1 MLPTSAIWN
10 TFTDADLEDDRRVLC
25 CRLGG
30 RSSFNRTSREVP
42 ERASSMSY
50 SKATKWNRY
59 LLALALCV
67 SALPIARALGAPS
80 SCLLI
85 AVMAVSL
92 YGGRGPAV
100 VATVLNAFTFQI
112 FFLSPT
118 LGLRASLPR
127 LAVLIGA
134 MLLTMEIVEARKRSE
149 RARRQLDEDFRLLA
163 ETSPDSILSVN
174 EQQLIEFANPAFTTM
189 FGLSFN
195 EVRNKPISLVVP
207 DLAPGQIPVGEF
219 SAARSNGDTFDV
231 EATFGRFR
239 TKTTIFLRDISDRKR
254 IQKKLEQ
261 SEQSLRLTLDTIP
274 GLVYTHTPDGP
285 IEYANQRL
293 TSFLGSS
300 MNQKSADALVACM
313 HPEDKE
319 TALQQL
325 THNLAKGAPYTM
337 EYRIRRDDGVYRW
350 VQASVQPLRDLHSG
364 VIRWYGL
371 LTDVDDLRM
380 TEESLRRTQAQLA
393 QSAQK
398 AAVSELAASIAHEI
412 SQPISAMVAN
422 GQAGL
427 RWLRATPMDTAGA
440 QAALERIVRD
450 GKDAGEVISGL
461 RSLFRRSSPEKK
473 PLSMRQL
480 VGEVA
485 SLVRERAEQER
496 VAFEILIPEDLPPVV
511 GDRVQ
516 LHQVLLNLVT
526 NAIDAMQSAIDRP
539 RRLTIRAHVDGSC
552 VLTQVVDTGMGIA
565 NFDAVFDP
573 FFTTK
578 DTGMGMGLS
587 ISRSIVEAHAGRL
600 WGEANPGGG
609 TLFSFTVPMLPE
621 GDQREA

>member
-1 MLPTSAIWN
+1 
-10 TFTDADLEDDRRVLC
+10 
-25 CRLGG
+25 
-30 RSSFNRTSREVP
+30 
-42 ERASSMSY
+42 MSY
-50 SKATKWNRY
+50 SKSAEWKQY
-59 LLALALCV
+59 LLALALCLA
-67 SALPIARALGAPS
+67 ALPIARGLGAPS
-80 SCLLI
+80 SCFLI

-92 YGGRGPAV
+92 YGGRGPALL
-100 VATVLNAFTFQI
+100 ATVLNAFTFER
-112 FFLSPT
+112 FFLLPT
-118 LGLRASLPR
+118 LNLRASMPR

-134 MLLTMEIVEARKRSE
+134 MLLTVEIVEAKKRSE

-163 ETSPDSILSVN
+163 ETSPDAIVSVN
-174 EQQLIEFANPAFTTM
+174 EQQLVEFANPAFATM
-189 FGLSFN
+189 FGFSFS
-195 EVRNKPISLVVP
+195 EVRNKPISLVLP
-207 DLAPGQIPVGEF
+207 DLEPGQIPAGEF
-219 SAARSNGDTFDV
+219 SAVRRNGDLVDV
-231 EATFGRFR
+231 EATCGSFR

-261 SEQSLRLTLDTIP
+261 SEQSLRLILDTIP

-319 TALQQL
+319 PALEQL
-325 THNLAKGAPYTM
+325 TRNLTRATPYTM

-350 VQASVQPLRDLHSG
+350 VQASVQPLKDLQSS

-380 TEESLRRTQAQLA
+380 MEVSLRRTQAQLA
-393 QSAQK
+393 QSAQR

-412 SQPISAMVAN
+412 SQPVSAMVAN

-427 RWLRATPMDTAGA
+427 RWLRATPLDTAGV

-450 GKDAGEVISGL
+450 GKDAGEVITGL

-473 PLSMRQL
+473 PLSMRRI
-480 VGEVA
+480 VSEVA
-485 SLVRERAEQER
+485 LLARERAERER
-496 VAFEILIPEDLPPVV
+496 VAFDIQVPENLPPVL

-516 LHQVLLNLVT
+516 LQHVLLNLVT
-526 NAIDAMQSAIDRP
+526 NAIDAMQHTPEGSRL
-539 RRLTIRAHVDGSC
+539 LTIRAQNEESC
-552 VLTQVVDTGMGIA
+552 VVTQVADTGIGVV
-565 NFDAVFDP
+565 NFDAIFDS

-578 DTGMGMGLS
+578 DKGMGMGLS
-587 ISRSIVEAHAGRL
+587 ISRSIVEAHSGRL
-600 WGEANPGGG
+600 WGEANAGGG
-609 TLFSFTVPMLPE
+609 TLFSFTVPHAAG
-621 GDQREA
+621 GDEHEP

>member
-1 MLPTSAIWN
+1 
-10 TFTDADLEDDRRVLC
+10 
-25 CRLGG
+25 
-30 RSSFNRTSREVP
+30 
-42 ERASSMSY
+42 MSY
-50 SKATKWNRY
+50 LESAKWQRY

-92 YGGRGPAV
+92 YAGRGPALL
-100 VATVLNAFTFQI
+100 ATLINACAFEI
-112 FFLSPT
+112 LFLSPT
-118 LGLRASLPR
+118 LNLRASVPR
-127 LAVLIGA
+127 LAVLLGA
-134 MLLTMEIVEARKRSE
+134 MLLTVEIVEARKRSE

-189 FGLSFN
+189 FGFSFS
-195 EVRNKPISLVVP
+195 EVQNKPMSLVLP
-207 DLAPGQIPVGEF
+207 DLAPGQIPAGEF
-219 SAARSNGDTFDV
+219 SAVRSSGDAFDV

-293 TSFLGSS
+293 TTFLGSS

-325 THNLAKGAPYTM
+325 TRNLAKGAPYTM

-350 VQASVQPLRDLHSG
+350 VQASVQPLKDLHSG
-364 VIRWYGL
+364 VISWYGL
-371 LTDVDDLRM
+371 LTDIDDLRM

-427 RWLRATPMDTAGA
+427 RWLRATPIDAAGA

-461 RSLFRRSSPEKK
+461 RSLFRRSSPEKN
-473 PLSMRQL
+473 PVSMRQI

-485 SLVRERAEQER
+485 SLVRERAEREG
-496 VAFEILIPEDLPPVV
+496 VNFEIAIAEDLPPVL
-511 GDRVQ
+511 GDRLQ
-516 LHQVLLNLVT
+516 LQQILLNLVT
-526 NAIDAMQSAIDRP
+526 NAIDSMERTVGGP
-539 RRLTIRAHVDGSC
+539 RRLTIRAYRDGTC
-552 VLTQVVDTGMGIA
+552 VLTQVADTGMGVA
-565 NFDAVFDP
+565 DFEAVFDS

-587 ISRSIVEAHAGRL
+587 ISRSIVEAHSGRL
-600 WGEANPGGG
+600 WGEANAGGG
-609 TLFSFTVPMLPE
+609 TVFSFTVPHTGE
-621 GDQREA
+621 GNQRET

>member
-1 MLPTSAIWN
+1 MN
-10 TFTDADLEDDRRVLC
+10 
-25 CRLGG
+25 
-30 RSSFNRTSREVP
+30 
-42 ERASSMSY
+42 Y
-50 SKATKWNRY
+50 SKSARWKHY
-59 LLALALCV
+59 LLGLALCL
-67 SALPIARALGAPS
+67 SALPIAKELGAPS
-80 SCLLI
+80 SCFLI
-85 AVMAVSL
+85 AVMAISL
-92 YGGRGPAV
+92 YGGRGPAL
-100 VATVLNAFTFQI
+100 AAIILNAYTFET

-118 LGLRASLPR
+118 LNLRASIPR

-134 MLLTMEIVEARKRSE
+134 MLLTMEIVEAKKRTE

-163 ETSPDSILSVN
+163 ETSPDSIVSVN
-174 EQQLIEFANPAFTTM
+174 EQQLIEFANPAFATM
-189 FGLSFN
+189 FGFSFN
-195 EVRNKPISLVVP
+195 EVKNTPISLVVP
-207 DLAPGQIPVGEF
+207 DLAPGQTPVGEF
-219 SAARSNGDTFDV
+219 SAVRRNGDVFDV
-231 EATFGRFR
+231 EATCGRFR

-293 TSFLGSS
+293 TGFLGSS
-300 MNQKSADALVACM
+300 MNRKSADALVACM

-325 THNLAKGAPYTM
+325 THNLANGAPYVM

-350 VQASVQPLRDLHSG
+350 VQASVQPLKDLLSG

-371 LTDVDDLRM
+371 LTDVNDLRM
-380 TEESLRRTQAQLA
+380 TEDSLRRTQAQLA

-412 SQPISAMVAN
+412 SQPVSAMVAN

-427 RWLRATPMDTAGA
+427 RWLRAAPIDMPGV

-450 GKDAGEVISGL
+450 GKDAGEVITGL

-473 PLSMRQL
+473 PLSMRQI

-496 VAFEILIPEDLPPVV
+496 VAFEILVPENLPLVL

-516 LHQVLLNLVT
+516 LQQVLLNLVT
-526 NAIDAMQSAIDRP
+526 NAMDAMQRIADGSRC
-539 RRLTIRAHVDGSC
+539 LTIRAHNEGGC
-552 VLTQVVDTGMGIA
+552 VLTQVADTGIGVTNIDA
-565 NFDAVFDP
+565 IFDS

-578 DTGMGMGLS
+578 DKGMGMGLS
-587 ISRSIVEAHAGRL
+587 ISRSIVEAHSGRI
-600 WGEANPGGG
+600 WGEANAGGG
-609 TLFSFTVPMLPE
+609 ASFSFTVPHAPV
-621 GDQREA
+621 GDQIEA